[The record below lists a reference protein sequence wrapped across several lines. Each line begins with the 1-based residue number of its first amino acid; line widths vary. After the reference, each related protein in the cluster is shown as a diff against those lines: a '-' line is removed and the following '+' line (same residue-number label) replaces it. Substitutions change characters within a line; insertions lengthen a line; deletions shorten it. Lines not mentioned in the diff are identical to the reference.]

1 MKNLKRET
9 KVFISALVKSNLN
22 YILIYPNND
31 HGSDIVLNEMKKYIN
46 YKKFKIFPSIRFEY
60 YLTLLKH
67 SRFIIGNSSSGII
80 EAPYYGVSTI
90 NLGDRQKNRLQSNLI
105 KNVNFVEK
113 SILKSIT
120 FVKNRKIKKRKF
132 FGEGKSAEKI
142 LKLFLSNKIWNI
154 SNQKNFIDII

>member
-1 MKNLKRET
+1 MR
-9 KVFISALVKSNLN
+9 
-22 YILIYPNND
+22 
-31 HGSDIVLNEMKKYIN
+31 KYIT

-60 YLTLLKH
+60 YLTLLKY

-105 KNVNFVEK
+105 KNINFVEK

-142 LKLFLSNKIWNI
+142 LRLFLSNKIWNI